1 MRLTVQVGGG
11 STVGETSGSM
21 FLLLQLK
28 TKGKEGEQ
36 VLGTP
41 QREVGYGLEHP
52 KKVYAYLWKLDWQ
65 CDLDLKS
72 EKKGVLN

>member
-28 TKGKEGEQ
+28 TKGKEGE
-36 VLGTP
+36 
-41 QREVGYGLEHP
+41 
-52 KKVYAYLWKLDWQ
+52 
-65 CDLDLKS
+65 
-72 EKKGVLN
+72 